1 METPLLQRTCTYICI
16 AIVVLLSTQNVH
28 ASVAGTNADKV
39 KVSVETKQGGTWIE
53 AREDK
58 TDRNGV
64 LEFENVLPGKY
75 KFTIDKDDLER
86 GQTLGLELRLL
97 DKDGRAIK
105 NERADVDV
113 YIYGGKTKIFIA
125 RYQTD
130 KDGWLD
136 LAGITSG
143 TVYEIDVREEMRIKS
158 KDNQPRIKMKAK
170 INGSDWF
177 KVAYKRIKNGWLEVE
192 DVLPGSY
199 KFKYKSKDV
208 TDINQPFNLKARVR
222 NSSGDNVKNA
232 KVKLYAYPFGEKT
245 FVAEIK
251 TDKKG
256 WIQLPGV
263 VPNMKYKIRVK
274 D

>member
-1 METPLLQRTCTYICI
+1 MKISFFTRIIYIFC
-16 AIVVLLSTQNVH
+16 AIMFLTNTHAVQ
-28 ASVAGTNADKV
+28 ASVSGTNADKV
-39 KVSVETKQGGTWIE
+39 KVSAKTKQGGEWID

-75 KFTIDKDDLER
+75 KFTIDANDIQA

-97 DKDGRAIK
+97 DEHGRKIDD
-105 NERADVDV
+105 ERADVDV
-113 YIYGGKTKIFIA
+113 YVYIADTKVFVA

-136 LAGITSG
+136 LAGITSD
-143 TVYEIDVREEMRIKS
+143 TVYELDVKDKMHIGS

-177 KVAYKRIKNGWLEVE
+177 LAAYKRISKDGWLEVE

-208 TDINQPFNLKARVR
+208 ADVNQPFNLKARLR
-222 NSSGDNVKNA
+222 NKDGDDVKYA
-232 KVKLYAYPFGEKT
+232 KVKLYAYPFGIKT
-245 FVAEIK
+245 FVAELK
-251 TDKKG
+251 TDRKG

-263 VPNMKYKIRVK
+263 VPNMKYKIKVK